1 MNKQRLQELA
11 GVNELKIKIPKI
23 FTITKIGDEYEIKY
37 NKYAYHDLYA
47 YYGERDSHTSFS
59 SELDDLT
66 YDELDIIET
75 YESLEEIGAYLL
87 REGFSNADEVIDQ
100 YILLR
105 DDLDKYNIPYRIM
118 FEGDDGIVYIFLE
131 ININDIEK
139 YFK

>member
-11 GVNELKIKIPKI
+11 GINELKIKIPKI
-23 FTITKIGDEYEIKY
+23 FTITKIDDIYEIKY
-37 NKYAYHDLYA
+37 NKSDKYDLNA

-66 YDELDIIET
+66 YDELYIIET
-75 YESLEEIGAYLL
+75 YESLEKIGAYLF

-105 DDLDKYNIPYRIM
+105 DDLSKYNIPYRIM
-118 FEGDDGIVYIFLE
+118 FEGDGGVVYIYLE
-131 ININDIEK
+131 ININDIKK